1 MLFHE
6 GKYIFNYETTIIT
19 ALALML
25 KLTAKHVEPVMGIPK
40 RTKTIKLGT
49 FFRIDISNNFAF

>member
-40 RTKTIKLGT
+40 RTKTINLGT
-49 FFRIDISNNFAF
+49 FSDRYS